1 MPSAGSLPLVIIRPI
16 LSPSRE
22 SSVRGVGPG
31 LAHGDVVGADGVVPP
46 DLGAPHLHGVV
57 VALLVLDLHQR
68 ECRLGVDGLVQA
80 NLVH

>member
-1 MPSAGSLPLVIIRPI
+1 MSG
-16 LSPSRE
+16 PSRE

-31 LAHGDVVGADGVVPP
+31 LVPGDVVGVDGVVPP

-57 VALLVLDLHQR
+57 LALLVLDLHQC